1 MAFDPQAAIARNYDN
16 EDGEYRE
23 YLLAGEEFVLW
34 LKENASEIIE
44 QWVDCLT
51 TLSPAYRQRPTSE
64 IFKTVT
70 EAFRA
75 NLDML
80 EKGELARINR
90 FIDNI
95 TRMRLEAGFPLSDVQ
110 KAFELFRK
118 IVLDE
123 ILKTDQTH
131 FLAQGLEQLNAGL
144 AYTIHKFSDLF
155 QRMHERAIREHARNL
170 ERQVR
175 MRTSELAES
184 ERRYKTLVNEINDG
198 YFIIQGE
205 RIAFANET
213 FCQMHGISA
222 EEIQGK
228 RFTSFLTADCR
239 DRIMAALRESLVKRA
254 TAGPLEYTRQGCPR
268 DQAATEI
275 KTRVVDLGHGPV
287 TIGICRD
294 ISSRVSMEAQIREHE
309 RMAYVGHIAA
319 SLSHEIRN
327 PLSTCTLNMLI
338 MKERLKLNG
347 FDRRRLEI
355 TVKELT
361 RLEEI
366 LFQLLDM
373 ARPLELKPAPVDLAA
388 VTADCV
394 DLLAARA
401 TEKSITIRQRHAP
414 QLPLVP
420 VDPGKMEQAV
430 LNLMLNAVDA
440 VHEGGRITIWTR
452 TRQVQG
458 NNFVELGVHDN
469 GAGIEEDQM
478 EHLFTPF
485 VTGKSGGTGL
495 GLSNVK
501 RIMDAHAGTIQVK
514 SRPGMG
520 ATFTLRLPWVR

>member
-1 MAFDPQAAIARNYDN
+1 MASDPQPQASTARTN
-16 EDGEYRE
+16 DGPGGD
-23 YLLAGEEFVLW
+23 YLLAGKEFLQW
-34 LKENASEIIE
+34 LEDNSSEIIE
-44 QWVDCLT
+44 QWVDRLT
-51 TLSPAYRQRPTSE
+51 TLSPDYRKRPTSE
-64 IFKTVT
+64 IFRTVT

-75 NLDML
+75 NIDML
-80 EKGELARINR
+80 EKGELDRIDR
-90 FIDNI
+90 FIGDI

-110 KAFELFRK
+110 KAFELFRV
-118 IVLDE
+118 IVLEE
-123 ILKTDQTH
+123 ILKTQKIH
-131 FLAQGLEQLNAGL
+131 LLAQGLKPLNASL
-144 AYTIHKFSDLF
+144 AYTIHRFSDHF

-205 RIAFANET
+205 RIAFANQT

-228 RFTSFLTADCR
+228 RFTSFLTSDCR
-239 DRIMAALRESLVKRA
+239 DRIMGVLRDSLVKRA
-254 TAGPLEYTRQGCPR
+254 TAGPLEYTRKGCPR

-275 KTRVVDLGHGPV
+275 KSRVVDLGHGPV

-338 MKERLKLNG
+338 MKERLNLSG

-373 ARPLELKPAPVDLAA
+373 ARPLELKPAPVNLAA
-388 VTADCV
+388 VAGDCV

-401 TEKSITIRQRHAP
+401 AEKSLSVKQRHAP
-414 QLPLVP
+414 NLPLVP

-430 LNLMLNAVDA
+430 LNLMLNAVEA
-440 VHEGGRITIWTR
+440 VHEGGRIMVWTR
-452 TRQVQG
+452 TCEVEG

-485 VTGKSGGTGL
+485 VSSKARGTGL

-501 RIMDAHAGTIQVK
+501 RIIDAHAGMVRVK
-514 SRPGMG
+514 SRPGLG

>member
-1 MAFDPQAAIARNYDN
+1 MGPSPELLKTQPNESHAGDTPPTEEDFLRWLDN
-16 EDGEYRE
+16 NSSY
-23 YLLAGEEFVLW
+23 
-34 LKENASEIIE
+34 IIE
-44 QWVDCLT
+44 EWVDRLAM
-51 TLSPAYRQRPTSE
+51 LSPYYKQRPTSE
-64 IFKTVT
+64 LYRTCT

-75 NLDML
+75 NFEML
-80 EKGELARINR
+80 EKGKRERIDK
-90 FIDNI
+90 FIDFI
-95 TRMRLEAGFPLSDVQ
+95 TRLRLEAGFPLSDVQ
-110 KAFELFRK
+110 KAFELFRE
-118 IVLDE
+118 IVLE
-123 ILKTDQTH
+123 ELLKPKQ
-131 FLAQGLEQLNAGL
+131 LSPYGAWPGIAQCRL

-155 QRMHERAIREHARNL
+155 QRMHENAIRRHARNL
-170 ERQVR
+170 ERTVR
-175 MRTSELAES
+175 LRTAELTES

-205 RIAFANET
+205 RIAFANQT
-213 FCQMHGISA
+213 FCQMHGVSM

-228 RFTSFLTADCR
+228 RFINFVTPDCR
-239 DRIMAALRESLVKRA
+239 ESVIGVLRNSLVKRA
-254 TAGPLEYTRQGCPR
+254 TAGPLEYTRTGCPR
-268 DQAATEI
+268 EQAATEI
-275 KTRVVDLGHGPV
+275 KSRVVDLGHGPV

-338 MKERLKLNG
+338 MKERLNLSG

-366 LFQLLDM
+366 LLQLLDI
-373 ARPLELKPAPVDLAA
+373 ARPLDLKPAPVDLAA
-388 VTADCV
+388 VARDCV

-401 TEKSITIRQRHAP
+401 AEKSLTMKQRHAP
-414 QLPLVP
+414 DLPLVP
-420 VDPGKMEQAV
+420 VDQGKMEQAV

-440 VHEGGRITIWTR
+440 VHEGGRIILWTR
-452 TRQVQG
+452 ACKVEG
-458 NNFVELGVHDN
+458 NEFVELGVHDN

-485 VTGKSGGTGL
+485 VTTKSRGTGL

-501 RIMDAHAGTIQVK
+501 RIIEAHAGTVRVK
-514 SRPGMG
+514 SRPGLG
-520 ATFTLRLPWVR
+520 ATFCLRLPWVR

>member
-1 MAFDPQAAIARNYDN
+1 MAANPEISVARPNDN
-16 EDGEYRE
+16 QDGDHKP
-23 YLLAGEEFVLW
+23 AGEDFLRW
-34 LKENASEIIE
+34 LEDNAGDIIE
-44 QWVDCLT
+44 KWVDRLVL
-51 TLSPAYRQRPTSE
+51 LSPFYRQRPTSE
-64 IFKTVT
+64 IYRTVT

-75 NLDML
+75 NFDIL
-80 EKGELARINR
+80 EKGKLERIDK
-90 FIDNI
+90 FIDFI
-95 TRMRLEAGFPLSDVQ
+95 TRLRLEAGFPLSDVQ
-110 KAFELFRK
+110 KAFELFRV
-118 IVLDE
+118 IVLE
-123 ILKTDQTH
+123 ELLKPEKTQL
-131 FLAQGLEQLNAGL
+131 LAQGLVSLNAGL

-155 QRMHERAIREHARNL
+155 QNMHERAIRRHARNL
-170 ERQVR
+170 ERTVR
-175 MRTSELAES
+175 LRTSELAES

-213 FCQMHGISA
+213 FCQMHGASMA
-222 EEIQGK
+222 EIQGK
-228 RFTSFLTADCR
+228 RFTSFVTPDCR
-239 DRIMAALRESLVKRA
+239 ENIMDVLRDSLVKRA
-254 TAGPLEYTRQGCPR
+254 TAGPLEYTRTGCPR
-268 DQAATEI
+268 GQAATEI
-275 KTRVVDLGHGPV
+275 KSRVVDLGHGPV

-338 MKERLKLNG
+338 MKERLDLSG

-366 LFQLLDM
+366 LLQLLDI
-373 ARPLELKPAPVDLAA
+373 ARPLDLKPAPVDLAA
-388 VTADCV
+388 VARDCV

-401 TEKSITIRQRHAP
+401 AEKSLSIRQRHSP
-414 QLPLVP
+414 NLPLVP
-420 VDPGKMEQAV
+420 VDQGKMEQAV

-440 VHEGGRITIWTR
+440 VHEGGRILIWTR
-452 TRQVQG
+452 VRMIDG
-458 NNFVELGVHDN
+458 SGFVELGVHDN
-469 GAGIEEDQM
+469 GAGIEDNQM

-485 VTGKSGGTGL
+485 VTTKSRGTGL

-501 RIMDAHAGTIQVK
+501 RIIDAHAGTVRVK
-514 SRPGMG
+514 SRPGLG